1 MTTYLA
7 EPTTTPD
14 IAAGTWQLDLS
25 RSSVEFHVRSFYGL
39 ITVKGSFHQY
49 AGTLDLGR
57 EPAVELTIDAA
68 SLDTNNATR
77 DRHLRS
83 ADFFHV
89 EQHPEITFVSDRVQA
104 DGDLLEVSGRL
115 AAAGKEVPVELDAI
129 LRARGDELEIEAE
142 THTDHRLLGM
152 THNPLGI
159 IRPPATLIVKGILVR
174 SDGR

>member
-57 EPAVELTIDAA
+57 EPAVEPVDHQEHGAVLERMGAAQRLRETRADARA
-68 SLDTNNATR
+68 A
-77 DRHLRS
+77 
-83 ADFFHV
+83 
-89 EQHPEITFVSDRVQA
+89 
-104 DGDLLEVSGRL
+104 L
-115 AAAGKEVPVELDAI
+115 AP
-129 LRARGDELEIEAE
+129 
-142 THTDHRLLGM
+142 
-152 THNPLGI
+152 
-159 IRPPATLIVKGILVR
+159 
-174 SDGR
+174 